1 MLDKYRILL
10 YHKFNKLNKKEVI
23 MNMQYKIRK
32 FREEKG
38 WTQEKLAAESNV
50 SRTIISGLESGSIS
64 TTTTKTLLNIA
75 NALGKKV
82 EEIFF
87 ED

>member
-1 MLDKYRILL
+1 
-10 YHKFNKLNKKEVI
+10 
-23 MNMQYKIRK
+23 MQYNIRK
-32 FREEKG
+32 FREERG
-38 WTQEKLAAESNV
+38 WTQEKLAKEANV

-64 TTTTKTLLNIA
+64 TTTTKTLLNIS

-87 ED
+87 EN

>member
-1 MLDKYRILL
+1 
-10 YHKFNKLNKKEVI
+10 